1 MQKKLLIILTLFILC
16 LGIIYK
22 PVLIKADYGFDSS
35 YDSSGSSSSSSD
47 WSSSSSSSSNES
59 NYNSSSELD
68 LIDILIII
76 LTLIFN
82 ILLLII
88 KNNKKRQLIFLIF
101 IMLVFVIY
109 TICIVIIGYT
119 LLIDSPLEIIITI
132 LISIFT
138 LLTIVIIVFR
148 KLKKAIKNTV
158 NKIIKVNNLLKLSD
172 EEIKNKLP
180 DLNIE
185 EFNKIVFNNYKDIQK
200 AWMNFDL
207 DTIKNLVSDEIYN
220 MYSMQLDTLKVKGQK
235 NMMENIN
242 FVDNYICDIKIEN
255 DTTTISTI
263 LSVTCYDYII
273 DSNNKVI
280 RGNKDKELYYT
291 YRLTFM
297 KNNKTINTCQN
308 CGATI
313 DSKKDTTCP
322 YCSAT
327 IVNNNSEWIMTK
339 KEMLK
344 QTTK

>member
-1 MQKKLLIILTLFILC
+1 MKKKILTILMLFILF
-16 LGIIYK
+16 LGIIYT
-22 PVLIKADYGFDSS
+22 PVLIKADSGFDSS
-35 YDSSGSSSSSSD
+35 YDSGGSSSSSSN
-47 WSSSSSSSSNES
+47 WGSSSSSSGSSSN
-59 NYNSSSELD
+59 YRFYGKLD
-68 LIDILIII
+68 LTSAIILIALLIFVFSSFII
-76 LTLIFN
+76 LYIRLD
-82 ILLLII
+82 
-88 KNNKKRQLIFLIF
+88 KA
-101 IMLVFVIY
+101 
-109 TICIVIIGYT
+109 
-119 LLIDSPLEIIITI
+119 
-132 LISIFT
+132 
-138 LLTIVIIVFR
+138 
-148 KLKKAIKNTV
+148 LKKYDNASIEN
-158 NKIIKVNNLLKLSD
+158 NNLLKLSD

-180 DLNIE
+180 DFNIE
-185 EFNKIVFNNYKDIQK
+185 EFNKIVFNNYKDLQDS
-200 AWMNFDL
+200 WMNFEL

-263 LSVTCYDYII
+263 LSVTCYDYIV

-280 RGNKDKELYYT
+280 RGNKNKELCYT
-291 YRLTFM
+291 YRLTFI
-297 KNNKTINTCQN
+297 KNNKTINTCPN

-313 DSKKDTTCP
+313 NSKKDTTCP

>member
-1 MQKKLLIILTLFILC
+1 MKKKILTILMLFVLF
-16 LGIIYK
+16 LGITYK
-22 PVLIKADYGFDSS
+22 PILIRADSGFDSS
-35 YDSSGSSSSSSD
+35 YDSGGSSSGSSSSSLGK
-47 WSSSSSSSSNES
+47 S
-59 NYNSSSELD
+59 NYDGSSDNNISILTIVTVIIFTIFIILLCIFRSSKAYK
-68 LIDILIII
+68 LIFTIFLVTFFVIYPLIFAIII
-76 LTLIFN
+76 LS
-82 ILLLII
+82 ILLSLTKTNLIA
-88 KNNKKRQLIFLIF
+88 
-101 IMLVFVIY
+101 
-109 TICIVIIGYT
+109 
-119 LLIDSPLEIIITI
+119 I
-132 LISIFT
+132 LISIFAI
-138 LLTIVIIVFR
+138 LTIFIIVIK
-148 KLKKAIKNTV
+148 KLIKTAKESINE
-158 NKIIKVNNLLKLSD
+158 IIETSNLLKLSD

-185 EFNKIVFNNYKDIQK
+185 EFNKIVFNNYKNIQK
-200 AWMNFDL
+200 AWMNFEL

-313 DSKKDTTCP
+313 DSKKDTKCH
-322 YCSAT
+322 YCNAT